1 MSVLIAILTVGF
13 VMVFLGIAKDIR
25 DITSY
30 IYIIGAMM
38 IEDKNQKEA
47 TDIEAL
53 TENIPNKSSAVN
65 QQEEK

>member
-1 MSVLIAILTVGF
+1 
-13 VMVFLGIAKDIR
+13 MVFLGIAKDIR